1 MDPIKRQK
9 IVERLRDTQDTILG
23 IARLLRVGRDTV
35 RRVCR
40 EDEIRPMK
48 ELKPRVV
55 KPKHPIKPLRF
66 DQCAP
71 ERCRNGH
78 LTYLRP
84 CPTCTI
90 LEIKSRS
97 LCKSV

>member
-9 IVERLRDTQDTILG
+9 IAERLRDTQDTILG
-23 IARLLRVGRDTV
+23 IAKMLHVGRDTV

-40 EDEIRPMK
+40 EDGIRPLK
-48 ELKPRVV
+48 VPKPRIV
-55 KPKHPIKPLRF
+55 KRQHPVTELRF
-66 DQCAP
+66 KQCAP
-71 ERCRNGH
+71 KRCANGH
-78 LTYLRP
+78 LTYLEP

-97 LCKSV
+97 LCKSD